1 MFVRH
6 CSGLSGLSGL
16 CAVICHC
23 YVSSL
28 GLKLELRFVKSLHFV
43 FDFSESILE
52 PKSGKDAC

>member
-1 MFVRH
+1 MTKHVRH
-6 CSGLSGLSGL
+6 CGGLSGL

-23 YVSSL
+23 YVLGL